1 MIKLEG
7 TIHFKKFR
15 EDIQSFQFSSGINI
29 IYGESGV
36 GKTHFLEVVQEPLKQ
51 SKNNFVIN
59 YLSNELKYYRI
70 YQNPDHQIIAST
82 VSKELTFA
90 GECKLLDPD
99 ELEKI
104 VNWGLGHLPKN
115 IRSDANPGYL
125 SGGEKELLNLVTAID
140 FDPDV
145 LLIDDGFSF
154 LSEKNKADS
163 VKMLKEWVENSDGIV
178 IWVTSLKEDL
188 QYSERSW
195 VLALDSFKPFKQ
207 DQKNEYLSMNI
218 PKGDLAVKVDH
229 LKFHYENSSNIYS
242 DLSINEKN
250 IRSLGIFGDNG
261 SGKTTFAGLCFGD
274 LKPVSGN
281 VDLIIDGRPDLKIG
295 YLDQFPEHLIL
306 MKTINEFFSELK
318 EKEIFDKALEKTF
331 KNRLTRFGIQW
342 EQVQNKAGTDI
353 PWVVLRIFLVVLLCH
368 CRFDILILDEPTFG
382 LGWRQR
388 VRLRTFIRECMSHMH
403 FIIVSH
409 DKKFVR
415 SICDKIIDLDLLASE
430 NNKIK
435 ADEKTKPQRSH
446 N

>member
-104 VNWGLGHLPKN
+104 VNWGLGHLPKS

-140 FDPDV
+140 FDTDV